1 MSARLQVLLP
11 AQEME
16 DIRQASTS
24 ENLSVG
30 EWVRH
35 CLRAA
40 RQSKPNGS
48 TATKLA
54 IIRHAARLSDPTA
67 DIKRM
72 LSESDQGKQ

>member
-16 DIRQASTS
+16 DIRQAATS

-30 EWVRH
+30 EWVRQ

-48 TATKLA
+48 AATKLA
-54 IIRHAARLSDPTA
+54 IIRHAARPSYPTA
-67 DIKRM
+67 DIKQM
-72 LSESDQGKQ
+72 LSEIDQGNQ